1 MNDIAPRGRRR
12 ARYLTAALAVALSC
26 ALSVFLGVRAGHTTA
41 ASSSEPSLTD
51 SPSAQASDQPSVQ
64 PSVQASVQASDQPSD
79 PALADP
85 TLPAAPQPTEV
96 SPVDASAVA
105 ASVQTY
111 LKSQGDQS
119 AVAVLDATTGA
130 QLAVNADAGFH
141 TASIVKV
148 DILATLLL
156 KRQTAQGLSAN
167 ERSLAYDMI
176 TKSDNNAATSLW
188 NEIGGASGLSAAN
201 RTLGLT
207 ETTPGSGGSWGY
219 TTTTAN
225 DQIRLL
231 QALTS
236 ASSPLDATSRDY
248 VLNLM
253 SQVEADQTWGVP
265 AAASAQATG
274 VYVKNGWMDDSTDDG
289 LWVNNSVGRI
299 VEPGHDWLVVVLTN
313 GNSGESSGI
322 NVVEHAATLAVNGLR
337 AS

>member
-1 MNDIAPRGRRR
+1 MNDVAPRDRKR
-12 ARYLTAALAVALSC
+12 ARYLTVALAVALCC
-26 ALSVFLGVRAGHTTA
+26 ALSVFLGVRAGHTTV
-41 ASSSEPSLTD
+41 ASWSEPSLTN
-51 SPSAQASDQPSVQ
+51 SPSA
-64 PSVQASVQASDQPSD
+64 QPSD
-79 PALADP
+79 PAPADP
-85 TLPAAPQPTEV
+85 TLPADPQPKEV
-96 SPVDASAVA
+96 VAPGDASAAVA

-156 KRQTAQGLSAN
+156 QRQAAQGLTAN
-167 ERSLAYDMI
+167 EQSLAFDMI
-176 TKSDNNAATSLW
+176 TKSDNAAATSLW
-188 NEIGGASGLSAAN
+188 NEIGSASGLAAAN

-207 ETTPGSGGSWGY
+207 ETTPGSGNSWGH

-225 DQIRLL
+225 DQLRLL

-236 ASSPLDATSRDY
+236 ASGPLDATSRGY

-253 SQVEADQTWGVP
+253 SQVEDDQDWGVP

-274 VYVKNGWMDDSTDDG
+274 VYVKNGWMDDSSDDG

-299 VEPGHDWLVVVLTN
+299 VEPGHDWLVVVLTS
-313 GNSGESSGI
+313 GNTSESSGI
-322 NVVEHAATLAVNGLR
+322 NVVEHAATLAVSGLR
-337 AS
+337 PS

>member
-41 ASSSEPSLTD
+41 APSSEPSMTD
-51 SPSAQASDQPSVQ
+51 S
-64 PSVQASVQASDQPSD
+64 PSVQASVQASVQPSTQASVQ
-79 PALADP
+79 PSTQALADP

-111 LKSQGDQS
+111 LKSQNDQS

-167 ERSLAYDMI
+167 ERSLAFDMI

-236 ASSPLDATSRDY
+236 ASSPLNATSRNY

-265 AAASAQATG
+265 AAASAQATD

-289 LWVNNSVGRI
+289 LWVNNSIGRI

>member
-1 MNDIAPRGRRR
+1 MNDIAPPGRRR
-12 ARYLTAALAVALSC
+12 ARYLTVALAVALCC

-41 ASSSEPSLTD
+41 GSWSDPSQTN
-51 SPSAQASDQPSVQ
+51 SPSDQPSE
-64 PSVQASVQASDQPSD
+64 
-79 PALADP
+79 PAPADP
-85 TLPAAPQPTEV
+85 TLPADPQPTGV
-96 SPVDASAVA
+96 AAPGDANAAVAAPGDANAAVA

-156 KRQTAQGLSAN
+156 KRQAAQGLSAN
-167 ERSLAYDMI
+167 EQSLAFDMI
-176 TKSDNNAATSLW
+176 TKSDNAAATSLW
-188 NEIGGASGLSAAN
+188 NEIGGASGLAAAN

-207 ETTPGSGGSWGY
+207 ETTPGSGASWGY

-225 DQIRLL
+225 DQLRLL

-236 ASSPLDATSRDY
+236 ASGPLDATSRGY

-253 SQVEADQTWGVP
+253 SQVENDQDWGMP

-274 VYVKNGWMDDSTDDG
+274 VYVKNGWMDDATDDG

-299 VEPGHDWLVVVLTN
+299 VEPGHDWLVVVLTS
-313 GNSGESSGI
+313 GNTSESSGI
-322 NVVEHAATLAVNGLR
+322 NVVEHAATLAVDGLR
-337 AS
+337 AP